1 MGVAR
6 QPFQRQGGTH
16 QVSEQSIVG
25 KVGKFNVCFR
35 DITLSSHAGLAL
47 LADFAQQLGVAQVL
61 DDELHVK
68 QRERGYRE
76 SEAVLSLS
84 HNLISGGSCLLDLE
98 VLRGDVGTRQLLGQ
112 ARLMAPTTAGEF
124 LRKFD
129 IGDIHDLYRV
139 HQRLQARVRS
149 HQTATCCTLDVDS
162 SVYEQVSTRK
172 QGSVKAY
179 NGEIGYHPF
188 FVFWAEER
196 ELVLSHLRR
205 GSAYTSSKFA
215 WCLKAAL
222 KSLPVDLPKKLRADS
237 GLYDRKVV
245 AFCEARHITFGITAD
260 QTAPLLDAIAA
271 IPEPRWQDLTRYEL
285 AQVAEFHYRPQQW
298 PHAYRYVVKRELRE
312 NKQHQ
317 LYFHY
322 HVVVTNDESSSADQ
336 LLAWHLQHADMENLI
351 KEHKHGFSLEKLPT
365 QNFHANWA
373 YLLIGQL
380 AFNLVAWFKKLI
392 LPPDYH
398 HATVKTIRHHVLNVA
413 GKIVRTARQLFLVI
427 SHEYRYQD
435 VWRFALAQLAHF
447 KAG

>member
-35 DITLSSHAGLAL
+35 DVTLSNHAGLAL
-47 LADFAQQLGVAQVL
+47 LDDFAQQLGVAHIL
-61 DDELHVK
+61 DEELHVK

-84 HNLISGGSCLLDLE
+84 HNLISGGGCLLDLD
-98 VLRGDVGTRQLLGQ
+98 VLRGDVGTQQLLGQ

-129 IGDIHDLYRV
+129 IGDIHDLSRAQ
-139 HQRLQARVRS
+139 QRLQARVRP
-149 HQTATCCTLDVDS
+149 HQAATCCTLDVDS
-162 SVYEQVSTRK
+162 SVYAQASAHK

-179 NGEIGYHPF
+179 NGDIGYHPF
-188 FVFWAEER
+188 FVFWAEES
-196 ELVLSHLRR
+196 ELVFSHLRR
-205 GSAYTSSKFA
+205 GSAYTSRKFE

-222 KSLPVDLPKKLRADS
+222 KCLPAELPKKLRADS
-237 GLYDRKVV
+237 GLYARKVV

-260 QTAPLLDAIAA
+260 QTAPLLAA
-271 IPEPRWQDLTRYEL
+271 IEALPEAQWQDVARYDL
-285 AQVAEFHYRPQQW
+285 AQVAEFRYRPHQW
-298 PHAYRYVVKRELRE
+298 PHAYRYIVKRELRE
-312 NKQHQ
+312 NKLHQ

-322 HVVVTNDESSSADQ
+322 PVFVTNDENSPAGQ
-336 LLAWHLQHADMENLI
+336 LLEWHLQHADMENLI
-351 KEHKHGFSLEKLPT
+351 KEHKHGFNLEKLPT

-380 AFNLVAWFKKLI
+380 AFNLVAWFKNLI
-392 LPPDYH
+392 LPPEYH
-398 HATVKTIRHHVLNVA
+398 RATVKTIRHHILNVA
-413 GKIVRTARQLFLVI
+413 GKIVHTARQFFLVI
-427 SHEYRYQD
+427 SREYRYQD
-435 VWRFALAQLAHF
+435 VWRFALARLTHF
-447 KAG
+447 KDG

>member
-1 MGVAR
+1 M
-6 QPFQRQGGTH
+6 
-16 QVSEQSIVG
+16 SKQSIVG

-35 DITLSSHAGLAL
+35 DVTLSNHAGLAL
-47 LADFAQQLGVAQVL
+47 LDDFAKQLGVAHVV
-61 DDELHVK
+61 DEELHVK

-84 HNLISGGSCLLDLE
+84 HTLISGGSCLLDLD

-112 ARLMAPTTAGEF
+112 AQLMAPTTAGEF

-129 IGDIHDLYRV
+129 IGDIHDLYRALY
-139 HQRLQARVRS
+139 RLQARVRP
-149 HQTATCCTLDVDS
+149 HQAATGCTLDVDS
-162 SVYEQVSTRK
+162 SVYAQASAHK

-179 NGEIGYHPF
+179 NGEVGYHPF
-188 FVFWAEER
+188 FVFWAEES
-196 ELVLSHLRR
+196 ELVFSHLRR

-222 KSLPVDLPKKLRADS
+222 KRLPAELPKKLRADS

-245 AFCEARHITFGITAD
+245 AFCEAHQIIFGVTAD
-260 QTAPLLDAIAA
+260 QTAPLLEAIAA
-271 IPEPRWQDLTRYEL
+271 IPETQWQDLTQYQL
-285 AQVAEFHYRPQQW
+285 AQVAEFRYRPHQW
-298 PHAYRYVVKRELRE
+298 PRAYRYVVKRELRE

-322 HVVVTNDESSSADQ
+322 HVFVTNDETAPADH
-336 LLAWHLQHADMENLI
+336 LLEWHLQHAAMENLI

-392 LPPDYH
+392 LPPAYH
-398 HATVKTIRHHVLNVA
+398 QATVKTIRYQVFNVA
-413 GKIVRTARQLFLVI
+413 GKIVRTARQFFLVI
-427 SHEYRYQD
+427 SQEYRYQD
-435 VWRFALAQLAHF
+435 VWRFALGRLAQLTF
-447 KAG
+447 G

>member
-1 MGVAR
+1 M
-6 QPFQRQGGTH
+6 
-16 QVSEQSIVG
+16 VSTPSIVG

-35 DITLSSHAGLAL
+35 DVTLSSHAGLAL
-47 LADFAQQLGVAQVL
+47 LDDFAQQLGVAQIL
-61 DDELHVK
+61 DEELHVK

-76 SEAVLSLS
+76 SEAVMSLS
-84 HNLISGGSCLLDLE
+84 HTLISGGSCLLDLD
-98 VLRGDVGTRQLLGQ
+98 VLRGDVGTRYLLGQ

-139 HQRLQARVRS
+139 HRRLQARVRPAQS
-149 HQTATCCTLDVDS
+149 AARCTLDVDS
-162 SVYEQVSTRK
+162 SVYVQASTHK

-188 FVFWAEER
+188 FVFWAEEG
-196 ELVLSHLRR
+196 ELVFSHLRR
-205 GSAYTSSKFA
+205 GSAYTSNKFE
-215 WCLKAAL
+215 WCLTAAL
-222 KSLPVDLPKKLRADS
+222 KRLPAELPKKLRADS

-245 AFCEARHITFGITAD
+245 AFCEARQITFGISAD
-260 QTAPLLDAIAA
+260 QTAPLRAMIEA
-271 IPEPRWQDLTRYEL
+271 IPETQWQDLIQYEL
-285 AQVAEFHYRPQQW
+285 AQVAEFRYRPQRW
-298 PHAYRYVVKRELRE
+298 PHAYRYIVKRELRE

-317 LYFHY
+317 LSFHY
-322 HVVVTNDESSSADQ
+322 HVFVTNDETSPAHD
-336 LLAWHLQHADMENLI
+336 LLEWHLQHAAMENLI

-398 HATVKTIRHHVLNVA
+398 RATVQTIRHQVLNVA
-413 GKIVRTARQLFLVI
+413 AKIVRTARQLFLVI
-427 SHEYRYQD
+427 SQEYRYQD
-435 VWRFALAQLAHF
+435 VWSFALAQLAHF
-447 KAG
+447 KGR